1 MEKAF
6 RLRNSMAKSFKSLL
20 FQQKEHWIL
29 SYQKMLCGAQTRKE
43 GHTMFKQRGSHEEML
58 KKIGNPT
65 VRTFEAICHRCG
77 MRKIYRYG
85 PGQFGPHSHPRWL
98 YERMEDVVCQ
108 DWGQQPAPVMAR
120 KEQNAQM

>member
-58 KKIGNPT
+58 KKIDKTLPRSDAWFDIGSELDLTFPAETAFPIEDTAAPTMGLAAGMAPHPLQLPVAQKRTTNTRGN
-65 VRTFEAICHRCG
+65 R
-77 MRKIYRYG
+77 
-85 PGQFGPHSHPRWL
+85 S
-98 YERMEDVVCQ
+98 
-108 DWGQQPAPVMAR
+108 
-120 KEQNAQM
+120 

>member
-1 MEKAF
+1 MKPCKHKTVEI
-6 RLRNSMAKSFKSLL
+6 S
-20 FQQKEHWIL
+20 EHIINVKTYHFIENTL
-29 SYQKMLCGAQTRKE
+29 VERSASGK
-43 GHTMFKQRGSHEEML
+43 
-58 KKIGNPT
+58 PT

-85 PGQFGPHSHPRWL
+85 PGQFGPHSTPRWL

>member
-29 SYQKMLCGAQTRKE
+29 SCQKMSCGAQTRRE

-58 KKIGNPT
+58 KKIDKTLPRSDAWFDIGSELELTLRAETAFHIEDTAATTMALDAGIGPP
-65 VRTFEAICHRCG
+65 
-77 MRKIYRYG
+77 
-85 PGQFGPHSHPRWL
+85 PGQLLLGKR
-98 YERMEDVVCQ
+98 
-108 DWGQQPAPVMAR
+108 R
-120 KEQNAQM
+120 KKKK